1 MFERF
6 LCDFIYHQDHR
17 IEITEVLATDVWE
30 AYEWMEEAF
39 MELHLEST
47 STPDLLRLRRDD
59 EVLASWETHFDAVG

>member
-17 IEITEVLATDVWE
+17 IEITEVLAMDLWA

-39 MELHLEST
+39 LELHLEST
-47 STPDLLRLRRDD
+47 STPDLLRLRKGD
-59 EVLASWETHFDAVG
+59 EILAVWETHFDVVR